1 MRSLKNLTL
10 LALIAG
16 AITILGLLAAPDSV
30 AAGEP
35 PATTAG
41 AGYRVLAPI
50 THGSLTIFP
59 IVASSSHDTREFLTL
74 DEGLRSGEVVVTEA
88 GRVQP
93 LMRRGTRPQYPSR
106 GDGAEVNRLVLV
118 NNSKRP
124 LLLLAGEIVTGGKQD
139 RVIGKDRIIPAESD
153 PIDLSVFCVEPGRW
167 VTRTEKFGGLSAQMA
182 QPSVR
187 KQAMAEKDQQKV
199 WAEVRRSQDTAVAAV
214 AAAPPSRGGNR
225 PSVPGETVTVT
236 AEAPSVETTT
246 AQLRSST
253 SYATVMDHKAVKR
266 QVDEVAGPMQRSYES
281 VIRQLKNQ
289 NAVGVVVAINGEIE
303 WADIFAST
311 ELLQKYWPKLVR
323 SYAAD
328 TIGITRTKGTAVS
341 QAAAQQFLNDWG
353 GKRQMVE
360 TEPGLFRHVEVAGRG
375 FRAFQLTSLLPK
387 TGYDLHLSKM
397 AEDGGEMIG
406 ND

>member
-1 MRSLKNLTL
+1 MRTLKTLTL
-10 LALIAG
+10 LAVIAG
-16 AITILGLLAAPDSV
+16 AIVILGALWQPAPV
-30 AAGEP
+30 AAQVKPAGEQ
-35 PATTAG
+35 PATAAG
-41 AGYRVLAPI
+41 GGYRVLAPI

-59 IVASSSHDTREFLTL
+59 VVAASAHDTREFLTL

-93 LMRRGTRPQYPSR
+93 LIRRGRRYEQQR

-139 RVIGKDRIIPAESD
+139 RVIGKDRIVPAESD

-167 VTRTEKFGGLSAQMA
+167 VARGEKFGALSGQMA

-187 KQAMAEKDQQKV
+187 AKAMADKDQQKV
-199 WAEVRRSQDTAVAAV
+199 WDGVRKANEYAI
-214 AAAPPSRGGNR
+214 AAAPAVSRAEISSEGG
-225 PSVPGETVTVT
+225 S
-236 AEAPSVETTT
+236 
-246 AQLRSST
+246 
-253 SYATVMDHKAVKR
+253 SYAGVMDNKAVR
-266 QVDEVAGPMQRSYES
+266 AQVDEVAAPMQKSYES

-323 SYAAD
+323 SYAAE
-328 TIGITRTKGTAVS
+328 TIGVTRAKGATVS

-375 FRAFQLTSLLPK
+375 FRAFQLTSLLPR
-387 TGYDLHLSKM
+387 TGFDVHLSKM
-397 AEDGGEMIG
+397 AEENGGMIG
-406 ND
+406 N